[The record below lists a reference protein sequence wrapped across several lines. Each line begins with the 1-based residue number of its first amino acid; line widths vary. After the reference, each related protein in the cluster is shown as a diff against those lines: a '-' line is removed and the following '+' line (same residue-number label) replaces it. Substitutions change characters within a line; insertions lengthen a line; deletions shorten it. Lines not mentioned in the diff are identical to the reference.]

1 MTQVVTQEHWL
12 QTPRGQL
19 FVKIWTPASNRGVPL
34 VLLHDSLGCV
44 ELWRDFPERLAQAT
58 GRRVIAYDRL
68 GFGRSDPHPGSLS
81 ASFIEDEANQDFLSV
96 CRQLELGK
104 YVVFGHSVG
113 GGMAIGCASAHP
125 NACMGVITESA
136 QAFVDAGIVE
146 GIRAAKRQFANA
158 EQMERLKKYHGEK
171 AAWVLDAWTETWLAE
186 DFSRWSLD
194 RQLPKVRCPAL
205 ILHGDRDEFGSARHP
220 ARIAELVSGPASM
233 QMLTNCGHVPHRE
246 YPDAVLEAVAA
257 FLAPALVQGPG

>member
-1 MTQVVTQEHWL
+1 MTQVMTQEHWIR
-12 QTPRGQL
+12 TPRGQL
-19 FVKIWTPASNRGVPL
+19 FVKIWTPAGERGAAL
-34 VLLHDSLGCV
+34 ALLHDSLGCV
-44 ELWRDFPERLAQAT
+44 ELWRDFPARLAQAT

-68 GFGRSDPHPGSLS
+68 GFGRSDPHPGSLP
-81 ASFIEDEANQDFLSV
+81 ASFIQDEANQDFLSV
-96 CRQLELGK
+96 CRQLELGGFL
-104 YVVFGHSVG
+104 VFGHSVG

-125 NACMGVITESA
+125 QACMGVIAESA
-136 QAFVDAGIVE
+136 QAFVDAGIVD

-186 DFSRWSLD
+186 EFSQWSLD
-194 RQLPKVRCPAL
+194 PQLPKVQCRAL

-233 QMLTNCGHVPHRE
+233 RMLTNCGHVPHRE
-246 YPDAVLEAVAA
+246 YPDAVLEAVSA
-257 FLAPALVQGPG
+257 FLAQTIVQAPG